1 MHDAV
6 DTEAPPRVA
15 CQACTFLNE
24 PGSDICEEEKKEEE
38 VADDE
43 AYNEHCEHMEEHS
56 PSDESSSDDE
66 PIVRVKK
73 KRQAS
78 VFKCIMAELPASVEK
93 KEAQRRAKTTDGCSW
108 QMKNAELS

>member
-1 MHDAV
+1 
-6 DTEAPPRVA
+6 
-15 CQACTFLNE
+15 
-24 PGSDICEEEKKEEE
+24 
-38 VADDE
+38 
-43 AYNEHCEHMEEHS
+43 MEEHS

-78 VFKCIMAELPASVEK
+78 VFKCLMAELPASVEK

-108 QMKNAELS
+108 QSCGSNSTHCDYKCATHVACPRKIRLIEAVRGPKRRL